1 MARILTSIRA
11 SRLAAREA
19 AGTTRA
25 RPGRYSSVAMLDLAA
40 ATDPAWAARALS
52 RLDEL
57 LIDHAHC
64 EKKAAGTA
72 VQLLF
77 RYPQHAALLTPLSQL
92 AREELVHFEQVLALL
107 AERGL
112 AFGRH
117 RPGPYAG
124 RLREVERTSEPARL
138 LDTLLCC
145 ALIEARSCERFGLLA
160 NALDGV
166 DAELA
171 SYYRSLLAAEAR
183 HHREYLLLAESVRD
197 AAEVR
202 TRLDEIAAHE
212 ATVLAENPPE
222 PRLHG

>member
-1 MARILTSIRA
+1 
-11 SRLAAREA
+11 
-19 AGTTRA
+19 
-25 RPGRYSSVAMLDLAA
+25 MLELAA

-57 LIDHAHC
+57 LVDHAHC

-77 RYPQHAALLTPLSQL
+77 RYPQHAGLLTPLSQL
-92 AREELVHFEQVLALL
+92 AREELMHFEQVLALL

-124 RLREVERTSEPARL
+124 KLRERERTSEPERL

-160 NALDGV
+160 DAAPEPALGQFWT
-166 DAELA
+166 
-171 SYYRSLLAAEAR
+171 RLLEAEAR
-183 HHREYLLLAESVRD
+183 HHGIYVTLARSHAPEAVVAARLRELA
-197 AAEVR
+197 
-202 TRLDEIAAHE
+202 THE
-212 ATVLAENPPE
+212 AAVLAEA
-222 PRLHG
+222 RFTGHLHGGLL

>member
-1 MARILTSIRA
+1 
-11 SRLAAREA
+11 
-19 AGTTRA
+19 
-25 RPGRYSSVAMLDLAA
+25 MLELAA
-40 ATDPAWAARALS
+40 ATDPAWAARAIS

-57 LIDHAHC
+57 LVDHAHC

-77 RYPQHAALLTPLSQL
+77 RYPQHAGLLTPLSQL

-124 RLREVERTSEPARL
+124 KLREMERTSEPERL

-160 NALDGV
+160 
-166 DAELA
+166 DAAPEPVLGHFWI
-171 SYYRSLLAAEAR
+171 RLLEAEAR
-183 HHREYLLLAESVRD
+183 HHGLYLTLARSLAPEAAVAARLRELARHEACV
-197 AAEVR
+197 
-202 TRLDEIAAHE
+202 LDEARFTGH
-212 ATVLAENPPE
+212 
-222 PRLHG
+222 LHGGIR